1 MHKSTEYLD
10 ERQQIERGKA
20 FRAAFFTMLAALI
33 VCCTIDWVS
42 IKPVLGYFGIMM
54 IPIWISFSVIFTLA
68 IMHDALFIS
77 NKENQAA
84 SWLTLAICWGVT
96 GFIILATS
104 IIGLLRPNNE
114 SENMSIAQAV
124 MGACMIEVSI
134 VYFFKRTRDA
144 KKAKTEE
151 EA

>member
-1 MHKSTEYLD
+1 MHKRKEYLD

-20 FRAAFFTMLAALI
+20 FRNAFFTMLAALL
-33 VCCTIDWVS
+33 VCCAIDWVS
-42 IKPVLGYFGIMM
+42 VKPVLGYFGIMM
-54 IPIWISFSVIFTLA
+54 IPTWLSFSVIFTLA
-68 IMHDALFIS
+68 IMHDALFIN

-124 MGACMIEVSI
+124 MGACMIEISA
-134 VYFFKRTRDA
+134 VYFVKRFKDRSNA
-144 KKAKTEE
+144 KMIEE
-151 EA
+151 D